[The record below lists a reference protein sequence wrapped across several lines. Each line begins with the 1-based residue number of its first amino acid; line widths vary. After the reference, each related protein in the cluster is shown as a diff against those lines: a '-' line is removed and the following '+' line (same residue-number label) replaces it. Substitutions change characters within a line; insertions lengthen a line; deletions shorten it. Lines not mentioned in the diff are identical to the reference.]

1 MSIIFRIV
9 LIVVSLGTM
18 GYMLRKIHQ
27 AKMQIEDSL
36 FWFLF
41 SALLLVLSVF
51 PQIAT
56 WATRLLGMMS
66 TSNFIFL
73 FIIFVLLVRMFHMTL
88 KISQLDDRLKNFAQK
103 MAIEENLR
111 EEQAE
116 NAKTGK
122 ISGNST
128 DFTEDREKN
137 GKHRLEQSH

>member
-1 MSIIFRIV
+1 MTVIFRMV
-9 LIVVSLGTM
+9 LIVMSFGTM

-27 AKMQIEDSL
+27 AKMQIEESL

-41 SALLLVLSVF
+41 SVLLMVLSIF

-73 FIIFVLLVRMFHMTL
+73 FIIFVLLVRMFYMTL

-111 EEQAE
+111 EEQAKSE
-116 NAKTGK
+116 KNAQTCT
-122 ISGNST
+122 NST
-128 DFTEDREKN
+128 DFANDGGEN
-137 GKHRLEQSH
+137 GKHRLEQ

>member
-1 MSIIFRIV
+1 MTVIFRMV

-27 AKMQIEDSL
+27 AKMQIEESL

-41 SALLLVLSVF
+41 SALLLVLSIF

-73 FIIFVLLVRMFHMTL
+73 FIIFVLLVRMFYMTL

-111 EEQAE
+111 EEQAKSE
-116 NAKTGK
+116 KNAQTCP
-122 ISGNST
+122 NSA
-128 DFTEDREKN
+128 DFANDSEEN
-137 GKHRLEQSH
+137 GKHRLEQ

>member
-1 MSIIFRIV
+1 MTVIFRMV
-9 LIVVSLGTM
+9 LIVMSFGTM

-27 AKMQIEDSL
+27 AKMQIEESL

-41 SALLLVLSVF
+41 SVLLMVLSIF

-73 FIIFVLLVRMFHMTL
+73 FIIFVLLVRMFYMTL

-111 EEQAE
+111 EEQAKIE
-116 NAKTGK
+116 KNAQTCT
-122 ISGNST
+122 NST
-128 DFTEDREKN
+128 DFANDGGEN
-137 GKHRLEQSH
+137 GKHRLEQ

>member
-27 AKMQIEDSL
+27 AKMQIEDAL

-137 GKHRLEQSH
+137 GKHRLEQ

>member
-1 MSIIFRIV
+1 MSVVFRIV
-9 LIVVSLGTM
+9 LIVVSFGTM

-41 SALLLVLSVF
+41 SALLLVLSIF

-73 FIIFVLLVRMFHMTL
+73 FIIFVLLVRMFYMTL

-111 EEQAE
+111 EEQA
-116 NAKTGK
+116 K
-122 ISGNST
+122 
-128 DFTEDREKN
+128 REKNAQSCTNSADFAKDSGEN
-137 GKHRLEQSH
+137 GKHRLEQ

>member
-1 MSIIFRIV
+1 
-9 LIVVSLGTM
+9 
-18 GYMLRKIHQ
+18 
-27 AKMQIEDSL
+27 
-36 FWFLF
+36 
-41 SALLLVLSVF
+41 
-51 PQIAT
+51 
-56 WATRLLGMMS
+56 MMS

-137 GKHRLEQSH
+137 GKHRLEQ

>member
-1 MSIIFRIV
+1 MTVIFRMV
-9 LIVVSLGTM
+9 LIVVSFGTM

-27 AKMQIEDSL
+27 AKMQIEESL

-41 SALLLVLSVF
+41 SVLLMVLSIF

-73 FIIFVLLVRMFHMTL
+73 FIIFVLLVRMFYMTL

-111 EEQAE
+111 EEQAKSE
-116 NAKTGK
+116 KNAQTCT
-122 ISGNST
+122 NSA
-128 DFTEDREKN
+128 DFANDGGEN
-137 GKHRLEQSH
+137 GKHRLEQ

>member
-1 MSIIFRIV
+1 MTVIFRIV
-9 LIVVSLGTM
+9 LIVVSFGTM

-27 AKMQIEDSL
+27 AKMQIEESL

-41 SALLLVLSVF
+41 SALLLVLSIF

-73 FIIFVLLVRMFHMTL
+73 FIIFVLLVRMFYMTL

-111 EEQAE
+111 EEQAKSE
-116 NAKTGK
+116 KNVQTGTNSADFDSD
-122 ISGNST
+122 SG
-128 DFTEDREKN
+128 EN
-137 GKHRLEQSH
+137 GKHRLEQ

>member
-1 MSIIFRIV
+1 MTVIFRMV
-9 LIVVSLGTM
+9 LIVMSFGTM

-27 AKMQIEDSL
+27 AKMQIEESL

-41 SALLLVLSVF
+41 SVLLMVLSIF

-73 FIIFVLLVRMFHMTL
+73 FIIFVLLVRMFYMTL

-111 EEQAE
+111 EEQAKSE
-116 NAKTGK
+116 KNTQTCT
-122 ISGNST
+122 NST
-128 DFTEDREKN
+128 DFANDGGEN
-137 GKHRLEQSH
+137 GKHRLEQ

>member
-1 MSIIFRIV
+1 
-9 LIVVSLGTM
+9 
-18 GYMLRKIHQ
+18 
-27 AKMQIEDSL
+27 
-36 FWFLF
+36 
-41 SALLLVLSVF
+41 
-51 PQIAT
+51 
-56 WATRLLGMMS
+56 MMS

-122 ISGNST
+122 ISGNSA

-137 GKHRLEQSH
+137 GKHRLEQ

>member
-1 MSIIFRIV
+1 MTVIFRMV
-9 LIVVSLGTM
+9 LIVVSFGTM

-27 AKMQIEDSL
+27 AKMQIEESL

-41 SALLLVLSVF
+41 SALLLVLSIF

-73 FIIFVLLVRMFHMTL
+73 FIIFVLLVRMFYMTL

-111 EEQAE
+111 EEQAKSE
-116 NAKTGK
+116 KNAQTCT
-122 ISGNST
+122 NST
-128 DFTEDREKN
+128 DFANDGGEN
-137 GKHRLEQSH
+137 GKHRLEQ

>member
-51 PQIAT
+51 PRSPPGRRDF
-56 WATRLLGMMS
+56 WA
-66 TSNFIFL
+66 
-73 FIIFVLLVRMFHMTL
+73 
-88 KISQLDDRLKNFAQK
+88 
-103 MAIEENLR
+103 
-111 EEQAE
+111 
-116 NAKTGK
+116 
-122 ISGNST
+122 
-128 DFTEDREKN
+128 
-137 GKHRLEQSH
+137 

>member
-137 GKHRLEQSH
+137 GKHRLEQ

>member
-1 MSIIFRIV
+1 MTVIFRMV
-9 LIVVSLGTM
+9 LIVVSFGTM

-27 AKMQIEDSL
+27 AKMQIEESL

-41 SALLLVLSVF
+41 SALLLVLSIF

-73 FIIFVLLVRMFHMTL
+73 FIIFVLLVRMFYMTL

-111 EEQAE
+111 EEQAKSE
-116 NAKTGK
+116 KNVQTGTNSADFDND
-122 ISGNST
+122 SG
-128 DFTEDREKN
+128 EN
-137 GKHRLEQSH
+137 GKHRLEQ

>member
-128 DFTEDREKN
+128 DFTEGREKN
-137 GKHRLEQSH
+137 GKHRLEQ

>member
-111 EEQAE
+111 KEQAE

-137 GKHRLEQSH
+137 GKHRLEQ

>member
-1 MSIIFRIV
+1 MTVIFRMV
-9 LIVVSLGTM
+9 LIVVSFGTM

-27 AKMQIEDSL
+27 AKMQIEESL

-41 SALLLVLSVF
+41 SALLLVLSIF

-73 FIIFVLLVRMFHMTL
+73 FIIFVLLVRMFYMTL

-111 EEQAE
+111 EEQAKSE
-116 NAKTGK
+116 KNAQTCTNG
-122 ISGNST
+122 T
-128 DFTEDREKN
+128 DFANDGGEN
-137 GKHRLEQSH
+137 GKHRLEQ

>member
-103 MAIEENLR
+103 IAIEENLR

-137 GKHRLEQSH
+137 GKHRLEQ

>member
-1 MSIIFRIV
+1 MTVIFRMV
-9 LIVVSLGTM
+9 LIVMSFGTM

-27 AKMQIEDSL
+27 AKMQIEESL

-41 SALLLVLSVF
+41 SVLLMVLSIF

-73 FIIFVLLVRMFHMTL
+73 FIIFVLLVRMFYMTL

-111 EEQAE
+111 EEQAKSE
-116 NAKTGK
+116 KNAKTCT
-122 ISGNST
+122 NST
-128 DFTEDREKN
+128 DFANDGGEN
-137 GKHRLEQSH
+137 GKHRLEQ

>member
-41 SALLLVLSVF
+41 SALLLVLCVF

-137 GKHRLEQSH
+137 GKHRLEQ